1 MMIDR
6 GVPVLAH
13 ANGDAA
19 IELMIDGVEAV
30 VSGAPVPDHRS
41 VIIHAQLMRK
51 DQLQRVAGLGIVPS
65 FYSVHPFF
73 WGDWHRISFG
83 EERASYIS
91 PARDALDLG
100 IPITIH
106 NDAPVVPPDI
116 LRLVEI
122 AVNRETRSGYVL
134 GPDQRISVEEALWAV
149 TGGAA
154 YQYFEEDEKGSIT
167 AGKRADF
174 VVLESN
180 PLTIDPLQLENVGV
194 VETFARGKS
203 VYRQVGLN

>member
-1 MMIDR
+1 M
-6 GVPVLAH
+6 
-13 ANGDAA
+13 
-19 IELMIDGVEAV
+19 
-30 VSGAPVPDHRS
+30 
-41 VIIHAQLMRK
+41 
-51 DQLQRVAGLGIVPS
+51 QRVAGLGIVPS

-154 YQYFEEDEKGSIT
+154 YQYFEEDEKGSLSV
-167 AGKRADF
+167 GKRADL
-174 VVLESN
+174 VVLAAS
-180 PLTIDPLQLENVGV
+180 PLAVAPGDLADIDI
-194 VETFARGKS
+194 VETISRGRTIYQNPDYFAGR
-203 VYRQVGLN
+203 